1 MDILKDI
8 EKNILNI
15 NMYSKDN
22 DQGKLNIIKK
32 HIGDYFK
39 YKSDEN
45 NIITQKMIIYD
56 EQYKKAREINNYEYE
71 LFLQEKEERYNIYK
85 ETKELSSLY
94 DYLNYKYTNNKSI
107 PDIYTYEHIRLE
119 ERAKG
124 QKEVKD
130 TNSVNIIKDVKDAKS
145 VKEKVCPEG
154 KVLNPITKRC
164 VKAPVAKKAKDV
176 KKDPAEPKKDPAEPK
191 KDPVEPKKDPA
202 EPKKEP
208 VEPKK
213 DPAEPKKDPAEPKK
227 DPVEPKK
234 EPVEPKK
241 EPKEKPKVP
250 KEKPKKDA
258 KVKECPEGK
267 ILNPVT
273 NRCIKDVNY
282 KPPKPPV
289 VPDPS

>member
-22 DQGKLNIIKK
+22 DQAKLNIIKK
-32 HIGDYFK
+32 QIGDYFK

-45 NIITQKMIIYD
+45 NVITQKIIRY
-56 EQYKKAREINNYEYE
+56 EEEYKKAREINNYEYE
-71 LFLQEKEERYNIYK
+71 LFLQNKEERYNIYK

-94 DYLNYKYTNNKSI
+94 DYLNYKYENHKSI

-119 ERAKG
+119 EDRASG

-130 TNSVNIIKDVKDAKS
+130 TNGAKDAKGIIN
-145 VKEKVCPEG
+145 KEKVCPEG

-176 KKDPAEPKKDPAEPK
+176 KKDL
-191 KDPVEPKKDPA
+191 
-202 EPKKEP
+202 
-208 VEPKK
+208 
-213 DPAEPKKDPAEPKK
+213 
-227 DPVEPKK
+227 
-234 EPVEPKK
+234 K
-241 EPKEKPKVP
+241 EPKEP
-250 KEKPKKDA
+250 KEPKKA
-258 KVKECPEGK
+258 VKVKECPEGK

-282 KPPKPPV
+282 KKPKPPAL
-289 VPDPS
+289 PEPS